1 LVGRKLKFLLDTH
14 VLIWWSGESYKIS
27 TKVQNLLMDK
37 NNIFFI
43 SFVSIWE
50 IQIKSQLGKLELNIP
65 LTQLIQEQQDINQF
79 QLLPISLNHIYF
91 LENLPKHHKDPFD
104 RLLISQSIV
113 EQMPIISIDRLFD
126 LYPVQHIW

>member
-1 LVGRKLKFLLDTH
+1 MNFLLDTH
-14 VLIWWSGESYKIS
+14 VVIWWSGESHKIS
-27 TKVQNLLMDK
+27 AKVQDLLMDE
-37 NNIFFI
+37 NNTFFI

-50 IQIKSQLGKLELNIP
+50 IQIKSQLGKLEINIP
-65 LTQLIQEQQDINQF
+65 LHQLIQEQQDINQF

-113 EQMPIISIDRLFD
+113 EQVPILSVDKLFD
-126 LYPVQHIW
+126 LYSIQRVW

>member
-1 LVGRKLKFLLDTH
+1 MKFLLDTH
-14 VLIWWSGESYKIS
+14 VLIWWSGESQKIS
-27 TKVQNLLMDK
+27 AQVQDLLMDK
-37 NNIFFI
+37 NNTLFI

-50 IQIKSQLGKLELNIP
+50 IQIKSQLGKLELNIH
-65 LTQLIQEQQDINQF
+65 LRQLIQEQQNINQF

-113 EQMPIISIDRLFD
+113 EQMPILSIDRLFD
-126 LYPVQHIW
+126 PYTVQRIW